1 MESMLFAG
9 GRLFD
14 GHAFRDGFGV
24 LVEGDRILE
33 VAPEAEFQGFAG
45 RRVGTRGATLLPGLI
60 DCHVHLV
67 FGAEPNPWTALN
79 ALRPGQVA
87 IKALDN
93 AIATLKGGVTSLRD
107 CGGKDYIEFAARDA
121 CNQGRFVGPT
131 IRAAGRMI
139 CMTGGHGNPMG
150 RIADGVDEVVKA
162 VREQV
167 HAGSDL
173 IKIMATGGVLTAG
186 VRPEDAHYSFEE
198 ISAGIREGHRFG
210 RHCASHAQGA
220 EGILNAVRG
229 GVDSIEH
236 GIFMNEECIE
246 EMVARGTVLVPTLV
260 ALAIIPEV
268 ADQGVPAYMVEK
280 CERMVE
286 RHRASFKAFHAAG
299 GRIAMGTD
307 AGTPFNRHGE
317 NAQELRY
324 MAGLGMSA
332 ADVLKASTVNGADLM
347 RMPERG
353 RIEEGCAAD
362 LLLVRGDAERDLE
375 AVADRANH
383 LMVFKNGILA
393 HSSGVP
399 AEAA

>member
-1 MESMLFAG
+1 MVSTLFAG

-14 GHAFRDGFGV
+14 GKAFRDGLGV
-24 LVEGDRILE
+24 LVEGSRI
-33 VAPEAEFQGFAG
+33 VRMAPEAEFEGFAG
-45 RRVGTRGATLLPGLI
+45 RRVETRGATLLPGLI

-93 AIATLKGGVTSLRD
+93 AVASLKGGITSLRD

-121 CNQGRFVGPT
+121 CNEGRFLGPT
-131 IRAAGRMI
+131 IRAAGRMV

-150 RIADGVDEVVKA
+150 RVADGVDEVVKA
-162 VREQV
+162 VREQI
-167 HAGSDL
+167 HAGADL

-186 VRPEDAHYSFEE
+186 VSPEDAHYSFEE
-198 ISAGIREGHRFG
+198 ISAGIREGHRFH

-236 GIFMNEECIE
+236 GIFMDEECIE
-246 EMVARGTVLVPTLV
+246 EMLARGTTLVPTLM
-260 ALAIIPEV
+260 ALAIITEV
-268 ADQGVPAYMVEK
+268 PDKVPAYMVEK
-280 CERMVE
+280 CLRMTE
-286 RHRASFKAFHAAG
+286 RHRQAFRDFHAAG

-307 AGTPFNRHGE
+307 AGTPFNLHGE

-324 MAGLGMSA
+324 MADLGMTPA
-332 ADVLKASTVNGADLM
+332 EVLRASTLNGAELM
-347 RMPERG
+347 RLADRG
-353 RIEEGCAAD
+353 RLEEGCAAD
-362 LLLVRGDAERDLE
+362 LLLVRGDPERDIA
-375 AVADRANH
+375 AVADRGNH
-383 LMVFKNGILA
+383 MMVVKNGVLA
-393 HSSGVP
+393 HSGAQAP
-399 AEAA
+399 AGTA

>member
-1 MESMLFAG
+1 MAGTLFSG

-14 GHAFRDGFGV
+14 GHGFRDATAV
-24 LVEGDRILE
+24 LVEGDRITR

-45 RRVGTRGATLLPGLI
+45 RRVETHGATLLPGLI

-93 AIATLKGGVTSLRD
+93 AVASLKGGITSVRD

-121 CNQGRFVGPT
+121 CNEGRFLGPT
-131 IRAAGRMI
+131 IRAAGRMV

-150 RIADGVDEVVKA
+150 RVADGVDEVVKA

-186 VRPEDAHYSFEE
+186 VSPEDAHYSFEE
-198 ISAGIREGHRFG
+198 ISAGIREGHRFH
-210 RHCASHAQGA
+210 RHCASHAQGS

-246 EMVARGTVLVPTLV
+246 EMLARGTVLVPTLM
-260 ALAIIPEV
+260 ALAIITEV
-268 ADQGVPAYMVEK
+268 PDKVPAYMVEK
-280 CERMVE
+280 CLRMTE
-286 RHRASFKAFHAAG
+286 RHRQAFRDFHAAG
-299 GRIAMGTD
+299 GLIAMGTD
-307 AGTPFNRHGE
+307 AGTPFNRHGD
-317 NAQELRY
+317 NARELSH
-324 MAGLGMSA
+324 MADLGMSA

-347 RMPERG
+347 RMPDRG
-353 RIEEGCAAD
+353 RIEEGCFAD
-362 LLLVRGDAERDLE
+362 LLLVRGDAERDVG
-375 AVADRANH
+375 AAADRANH
-383 LMVFKNGILA
+383 LMVFKNGVLA
-393 HSSGVP
+393 HS
-399 AEAA
+399 AARSDGD